1 MESSLL
7 KIEAEGIIDELNLLK
22 LLWEHGDARIV
33 GSVVVDLIVKL
44 DIDVHV
50 VVSGPDLLGVVNE
63 VYGRLLEHAKID
75 EVRISDFRPEGMKL
89 GVDSYPGSSGPW
101 SIDIW
106 VTDKIETTGFELTDH
121 LLEHLDQRQR
131 RTVLDIKRYYHD
143 RDLLK
148 HGLSTLIYSAVV
160 IDGVKSVD
168 EFEALH
174 GDSVDDH
181 RVDSLMTRSPM

>member
-89 GVDSYPGSSGPW
+89 GVDSYPGNSGPW